1 MVLYS
6 EEAWSSYGITEAQLL
21 TNIAAAFQTSDAAM
35 VNSEVD
41 LDFNLVH
48 VGKVSAGCGGGAAK
62 RTRPVEV
69 VFLRGR

>member
-48 VGKVSAGCGGGAAK
+48 VGQVSAGCGGAAK
-62 RTRPVEV
+62 TTRPVEV
-69 VFLRGR
+69 VFLHGR